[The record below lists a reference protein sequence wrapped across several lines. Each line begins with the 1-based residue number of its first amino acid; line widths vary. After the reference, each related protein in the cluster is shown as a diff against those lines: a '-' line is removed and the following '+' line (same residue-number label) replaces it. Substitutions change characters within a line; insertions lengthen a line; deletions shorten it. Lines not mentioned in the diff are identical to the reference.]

1 MRFFNK
7 GLKIFTSIALVSLA
21 VASCTKNESADD
33 STYVGIYSKSD
44 MESLSQIVLLD
55 DHTFCYGFMGGSLDL
70 LAAGRWRRA
79 EGKQPGIVL
88 HEVRA
93 NSVLFPVFAQQTKQQ
108 DGMIHF
114 DFDGYS
120 LSEANGPVFATA
132 AEDVQPT
139 VFRPMFDEDKY
150 SWAETYSFPPV
161 DKSEAAYFYIGQIE
175 EDIGWQRLH
184 IFQYQIADDI
194 DTIRIGFDSR
204 QASPKL
210 KLSAHLSG
218 NILHVDG
225 QEFGEKSPLTEDILN
240 EVKEGCINPVFA
252 ADADSGSEN
261 KTLLVPVKD
270 FYLNMNSASSDPIF
284 NQE

>member
-1 MRFFNK
+1 MSFLNK
-7 GLKIFTSIALVSLA
+7 GLKRFTSITLISLA

-33 STYVGIYSKSD
+33 SAYVGIYSKSE

-55 DHTFCYGFMGGSLDL
+55 DHTFCFGFMGGSLDF
-70 LAAGRWRRA
+70 LAAGRWQRA
-79 EGKQPGIVL
+79 EGKQRGIVL

-93 NSVLFPVFAQQTKQQ
+93 NSSLLPVLAQHTKQQ

-114 DFDGYS
+114 DFDDYS
-120 LSEANGPVFATA
+120 MSEANGPVVATA

-218 NILHVDG
+218 NFLHVDG
-225 QEFGEKSPLTEDILN
+225 QEFGEKSQLTQDILN
-240 EVKEGCINPVFA
+240 DVKEGCISPVLA
-252 ADADSGSEN
+252 ADADSSSKN
-261 KTLLVPVKD
+261 KALLVPVKD
-270 FYLNMNSASSDPIF
+270 FYLNMDSVSSEPIF

>member
-1 MRFFNK
+1 MSLINK
-7 GLKIFTSIALVSLA
+7 GLKLFTSITLLSLA
-21 VASCTKNESADD
+21 IASCTKNESVDESADD
-33 STYVGIYSKSD
+33 STYVGIYSKSEMD
-44 MESLSQIVLLD
+44 SLSQIALLE

-70 LAAGRWRRA
+70 LAAGRWQIA

-93 NSVLFPVFAQQTKQQ
+93 NSVLFPVLAQQTKQQ
-108 DGMIHF
+108 DEMIHF

-132 AEDVQPT
+132 AEGMQPT
-139 VFRPMFDEDKY
+139 VFRPLFDEDKY

-161 DKSEAAYFYIGQIE
+161 DKGEATYFYIGQIE

-184 IFQYQIADDI
+184 VFQYQIADDI

-210 KLSAHLSG
+210 QLSAYLSG
-218 NILHVDG
+218 NFLHVDG
-225 QEFGEKSPLTEDILN
+225 QEFAEKSLLTEDVLSG
-240 EVKEGCINPVFA
+240 VKEGCINPVFA
-252 ADADSGSEN
+252 AD
-261 KTLLVPVKD
+261 
-270 FYLNMNSASSDPIF
+270 
-284 NQE
+284 